1 MRPALAVLLVGTAVL
16 YLWDLSASGYANEYY
31 AAAVQA
37 GTQSLKAWLFGS
49 LDSGNAITVD
59 KPPAALWVMTASA
72 RLFGFSSWSLLV
84 PQALMGVASVGLL
97 YGAVRRWAGPVAG
110 LIAGAALA
118 LTPAAVLM
126 FRFDNPDAL
135 LTLLLVAG
143 GYAVV
148 RAVDAASVR
157 ASTWWLAAAGAAVGF
172 GFLTKMG
179 QALLVVPAFGLVYL
193 VAGPTRLRTRLLQ
206 LGAALVAMVV
216 AAGWY
221 IALVE
226 LWPAADRP
234 YIGGSTTN
242 SLLELA
248 LGYNG
253 IGRLLG
259 GSGNGGGG
267 GPGGS
272 GNTAFGGSAGI
283 TRLFT
288 GEIALEVSWLLPA
301 ALVLLVAGL
310 AVTMRAPRTDRLR
323 AALLLWG
330 GWTLVTGVVFSFMSG
345 TMHPYYTVAL
355 APGIAAL
362 VGVGAVAF
370 WRQRAGVVGRRTL
383 ALAAAATAAWAF
395 VLLAQSDEAFAWVRW
410 IVLAAGVVAVACLV
424 PAGRLRRVALAGVA
438 AAVLVG
444 LAAPAAYAVTTAA
457 TAHSGSIPSVGTSAS
472 AMSGGPGGGTGERG
486 GPPPSQTDAAS
497 TDAAASGSAVSEGAA
512 ADGAATAGAATVDA
526 AGGPAASG
534 ATDGAATTGTGGSR
548 HRWRGGGRRGRRYAR
563 RRDGRRYGRLDGRG
577 HERRADGPA
586 QRDDV
591 DVVGRRLLGAVG
603 GRAGAGQR
611 HRGDV
616 HRRLVGF
623 GRRRDV
629 GAVPGGRRQ
638 RRDPLLHRR
647 PGRRPGGELRQ
658 HQRTDRGVGRGELP
672 GDDGRRP
679 DGLRPHRLI
688 AAKRT
693 FPGSP
698 PRERRARH

>member
-1 MRPALAVLLVGTAVL
+1 MSTATLSPPRTTPPRHRAAPPDARADQPRWVRPALLVLLIGTAAL

-84 PQALMGVASVGLL
+84 PQALMGVTSVALL

-110 LIAGAALA
+110 LVAGAALA

-157 ASTWWLAAAGAAVGF
+157 ASTWWLVAAGATVGF

-179 QALLVVPAFGLVYL
+179 QALLVVPALGLAYL
-193 VAGPTRLRTRLLQ
+193 VAGPPRLRTRLLQ

-288 GEIALEVSWLLPA
+288 GEIAPEVSWLLPA

-310 AVTMRAPRTDRLR
+310 AVTLRAQRTDRFR
-323 AALLLWG
+323 AALVLWG

-370 WRQRAGVVGRRTL
+370 WRRRAGLVGRLTL
-383 ALAAAATAAWAF
+383 ALATAATATWAF
-395 VLLAQSDEAFAWVRW
+395 ALLASSDEAFAWVRW
-410 IVLAAGVVAVACLV
+410 VVLAAGVVAA
-424 PAGRLRRVALAGVA
+424 AGILASGLRRVGVA
-438 AAVLVG
+438 AAAAAVVVG
-444 LAAPAAYAVTTAA
+444 LAAPGAYAVATAA

-472 AMSGGPGGGTGERG
+472 AMGGMGGPGGTPPWQTDAATADGAASSGATTDGATEGAAADAATTGGATTADAAAIVAGSPPAGGMGGATSAELTALLGNTTSTWSAAVSSSQSAAALELASGTAVMSTGGWSGSDAAVTLSQFQAAVANGEIHYYVGGGQGGGPGGGSDST
-486 GPPPSQTDAAS
+486 SAQIAAWVAANYQAS
-497 TDAAASGSAVSEGAA
+497 T
-512 ADGAATAGAATVDA
+512 
-526 AGGPAASG
+526 
-534 ATDGAATTGTGGSR
+534 
-548 HRWRGGGRRGRRYAR
+548 
-563 RRDGRRYGRLDGRG
+563 
-577 HERRADGPA
+577 
-586 QRDDV
+586 
-591 DVVGRRLLGAVG
+591 VG
-603 GRAGAGQR
+603 GQTVY
-611 HRGDV
+611 DLTV
-616 HRRLVGF
+616 
-623 GRRRDV
+623 
-629 GAVPGGRRQ
+629 
-638 RRDPLLHRR
+638 
-647 PGRRPGGELRQ
+647 
-658 HQRTDRGVGRGELP
+658 
-672 GDDGRRP
+672 
-679 DGLRPHRLI
+679 
-688 AAKRT
+688 
-693 FPGSP
+693 
-698 PRERRARH
+698 

>member
-1 MRPALAVLLVGTAVL
+1 VSTATLSPPRPRPPSHRAVPPTARADRPAWVRPALAVLLVATAVL

-84 PQALMGVASVGLL
+84 PQALMGVASVALL

-110 LIAGAALA
+110 LVAGTALA

-143 GYAVV
+143 AYTVV

-157 ASTWWLAAAGAAVGF
+157 ASTWWLVAAGATVGF

-206 LGAALVAMVV
+206 LGAALVAVVV

-370 WRQRAGVVGRRTL
+370 WRQRAGVVGRLTQ

-410 IVLAAGVVAVACLV
+410 VVLAAGVVAVACLV

-457 TAHSGSIPSVGTSAS
+457 TAHGGSIPSVGTSAS
-472 AMSGGPGGGTGERG
+472 AMGGGPVGGTGDRG
-486 GPPPSQTDAAS
+486 TPPRQ
-497 TDAAASGSAVSEGAA
+497 TDAAASGSATTGGATTDAA
-512 ADGAATAGAATVDA
+512 AT
-526 AGGPAASG
+526 S
-534 ATDGAATTGTGGSR
+534 GAATTDDVATGGTAAASQGGTPPGGM
-548 HRWRGGGRRGRRYAR
+548 GGGMGGATSAELTALLSGTTSTWSAAVSSAQSAAGLELASGTAVMSTGGWSGS
-563 RRDGRRYGRLDGRG
+563 D
-577 HERRADGPA
+577 AAVTPA
-586 QRDDV
+586 QFQAAV
-591 DVVGRRLLGAVG
+591 AKGEIHYYVG
-603 GRAGAGQR
+603 GQGGA
-611 HRGDV
+611 
-616 HRRLVGF
+616 
-623 GRRRDV
+623 
-629 GAVPGGRRQ
+629 PGESSDSTSAQ
-638 RRDPLLHRR
+638 
-647 PGRRPGGELRQ
+647 
-658 HQRTDRGVGRGELP
+658 
-672 GDDGRRP
+672 
-679 DGLRPHRLI
+679 I
-688 AAKRT
+688 AAWVAANYPAT
-693 FPGSP
+693 TVGGQTVYDLTG
-698 PRERRARH
+698 

>member
-1 MRPALAVLLVGTAVL
+1 MSTATLSPPPRRADRHHTTPPISRWQRLVRGPADQPRWVRAALLVLLAATAVL

-31 AAAVQA
+31 ASAVRA
-37 GTQSLKAWLFGS
+37 GTQSFKAWLFGS

-97 YGAVRRWAGPVAG
+97 YAAVRRWAGPVAG
-110 LIAGAALA
+110 LLAGTVLA

-143 GYAVV
+143 AYLVV

-157 ASTWWLAAAGAAVGF
+157 VSTWWLVAAGTAVGF
-172 GFLTKMG
+172 GFLAKMG

-193 VAGPTRLRTRLLQ
+193 VAGPTRLRTRILQ

-242 SLLELA
+242 SLLGLA

-259 GSGNGGGG
+259 GSGNGGVG
-267 GPGGS
+267 GPGG
-272 GNTAFGGSAGI
+272 GDNTGFGGAAGI

-301 ALVLLVAGL
+301 ALVLLAAGL
-310 AVTMRAPRTDRLR
+310 VATLRAPRTDRFR

-330 GWTLVTGVVFSFMSG
+330 GWTLVTGLVFSFMSG

-362 VGVGAVAF
+362 IGVGSVAF
-370 WRQRAGVVGRRTL
+370 WRRRTAFAARGTM

-395 VLLAQSDEAFAWVRW
+395 VLLAGSGEGFAWVRW
-410 IVLAAGVVAVACLV
+410 VVLGAGVVAVGGLLA
-424 PAGRLRRVALAGVA
+424 AGWRRAMVAGIA
-438 AAVLVG
+438 AAVLMG
-444 LAAPAAYAVTTAA
+444 LAGPSAYA
-457 TAHSGSIPSVGTSAS
+457 
-472 AMSGGPGGGTGERG
+472 
-486 GPPPSQTDAAS
+486 
-497 TDAAASGSAVSEGAA
+497 
-512 ADGAATAGAATVDA
+512 
-526 AGGPAASG
+526 
-534 ATDGAATTGTGGSR
+534 
-548 HRWRGGGRRGRRYAR
+548 
-563 RRDGRRYGRLDGRG
+563 
-577 HERRADGPA
+577 
-586 QRDDV
+586 
-591 DVVGRRLLGAVG
+591 
-603 GRAGAGQR
+603 
-611 HRGDV
+611 
-616 HRRLVGF
+616 
-623 GRRRDV
+623 
-629 GAVPGGRRQ
+629 
-638 RRDPLLHRR
+638 
-647 PGRRPGGELRQ
+647 
-658 HQRTDRGVGRGELP
+658 
-672 GDDGRRP
+672 
-679 DGLRPHRLI
+679 
-688 AAKRT
+688 
-693 FPGSP
+693 
-698 PRERRARH
+698 RARTP

>member
-1 MRPALAVLLVGTAVL
+1 VSTATLWPPRPRPPSPRPTTRADRPAWVRPALAVLLVGTAVL
-16 YLWDLSASGYANEYY
+16 YLWDLSASGYANAYY

-84 PQALMGVASVGLL
+84 PQALMGVASVALL

-110 LIAGAALA
+110 LIAGAALT
-118 LTPAAVLM
+118 LTPVAVLM

-234 YIGGSTTN
+234 YIGGSTTD

-288 GEIALEVSWLLPA
+288 GEIAVEVSWLLPA

-370 WRQRAGVVGRRTL
+370 WRQRAGLVGRLTL

-410 IVLAAGVVAVACLV
+410 VVLAAGVVAVACLV
-424 PAGRLRRVALAGVA
+424 QAGRLRRVALAGVA

-457 TAHSGSIPSVGTSAS
+457 TAHSGSIPSVGTSAN
-472 AMSGGPGGGTGERG
+472 AMGGG
-486 GPPPSQTDAAS
+486 A
-497 TDAAASGSAVSEGAA
+497 
-512 ADGAATAGAATVDA
+512 
-526 AGGPAASG
+526 AASG
-534 ATDGAATTGTGGSR
+534 ATKGAAATRTGGSSTTGGAAAADAGGALP
-548 HRWRGGGRRGRRYAR
+548 GGGMGGGMGGATSAELTALLSGTTSTWSAAVSSAQSAAGLELASGTAVMSTGGWSGS
-563 RRDGRRYGRLDGRG
+563 D
-577 HERRADGPA
+577 AAVTPA
-586 QRDDV
+586 QFQAAVANGEIHYYIGGGQGGGPGESSDSTSAQIAAWV
-591 DVVGRRLLGAVG
+591 AANYPATTVG
-603 GRAGAGQR
+603 GQTVYDLTA
-611 HRGDV
+611 
-616 HRRLVGF
+616 
-623 GRRRDV
+623 
-629 GAVPGGRRQ
+629 
-638 RRDPLLHRR
+638 
-647 PGRRPGGELRQ
+647 
-658 HQRTDRGVGRGELP
+658 
-672 GDDGRRP
+672 
-679 DGLRPHRLI
+679 
-688 AAKRT
+688 
-693 FPGSP
+693 
-698 PRERRARH
+698 